1 MLNEISFLVSHEGE
15 REKEKERKEKRERR
29 WKGED

>member
-15 REKEKERKEKRERR
+15 REKERKEKRERR